1 MRSSTLPSIAIVVA
15 GLLIAAGLFFGRRA
29 EQTPAAPVAAVVS
42 VVPAPVAPPR
52 PVASRSQV
60 AAHAAEALAYFR
72 PRLLS
77 RCYLPAVTGDARPPV
92 ELVFDVTFDAEGT
105 QVMRGTVER
114 RDMAI
119 EAVTRCVADELP
131 LLRIPAPGA
140 VTMVEV
146 TLRFP

>member
-1 MRSSTLPSIAIVVA
+1 MRSNILPSIAIVVA
-15 GLLIAAGLFFGRRA
+15 GLLIAAGLYFSRRV
-29 EQTPAAPVAAVVS
+29 ETPVASVASVVAAPV
-42 VVPAPVAPPR
+42 PAPR
-52 PVASRSQV
+52 PVASRQQV
-60 AAHAAEALAYFR
+60 TEHAVEALAYFR
-72 PRLLS
+72 PRLLT

-92 ELVFDVTFDAEGT
+92 ELIFDMTFDAEGM
-105 QVMRGTVER
+105 QVMRGMVAR